1 MILRLSIH
9 YVKLDLITYNEFSN
23 EGASSMEKNY
33 SYTTEEVANILK
45 VSKLT
50 VYDLVKKGIL
60 PAYRVGRQMR
70 IDPSDLEEYIKRS
83 NGELQTSSSQSLSKE
98 TTIEAQGYPQI
109 RQLIISGQ
117 DMSLDILANYL
128 EKSSRRFR
136 PLRSY
141 VGSLESL
148 ISMYQGYSDIVST
161 HLIEGISGEY
171 NVPYISKILVNFQYI
186 VIHLLTRKAG
196 FYVKKGNPLDIKSW
210 EDLRRKDIKIVNREK
225 GSGARV
231 LLDESLKKHRIPVSE
246 INGYD
251 NELTNHV
258 SVASAV
264 AKGDADV
271 GVGIERGANL
281 VKDVDFIPL
290 VNERYD
296 LVILKNDENRE
307 LISQVLQIL
316 RSDNFKNDLKALG
329 GYDLSQTGQVVYES

>member
-1 MILRLSIH
+1 
-9 YVKLDLITYNEFSN
+9 
-23 EGASSMEKNY
+23 MEKNL

-50 VYDLVKKGIL
+50 VYDLVKKGLL

-83 NGELQTSSSQSLSKE
+83 KGQLQSSSSQLLSKE
-98 TTIEAQGYPQI
+98 KETTSKEKETTSGAQGYSPI

-128 EKSSRRFR
+128 EKSSKRFR

-161 HLIEGISGEY
+161 HLIEGSSGEY

-196 FYVKKGNPLDIKSW
+196 FYVKKGNPLNIKHW

-231 LLDESLKKHRIPVSE
+231 LLDESLRKYRIPVSE

-251 NELTNHV
+251 NEVTNHV

-271 GVGIERGANL
+271 GVGIERAANL

-316 RSDNFKNDLKALG
+316 RSDDFKNDLKALG
-329 GYDLSQTGQVVYES
+329 GYDLSQTGQVIYET

>member
-1 MILRLSIH
+1 
-9 YVKLDLITYNEFSN
+9 
-23 EGASSMEKNY
+23 MEKSY

-50 VYDLVKKGIL
+50 VYDLVKKGLL

-70 IDPSDLEEYIKRS
+70 IDPSDLEAYIKRAK
-83 NGELQTSSSQSLSKE
+83 GKLQPTASQPLNKETNKE
-98 TTIEAQGYPQI
+98 TTSEARGYPQV

-117 DMSLDILANYL
+117 DISLDILANYL
-128 EKSSRRFR
+128 EKSSKRFR

-186 VIHLLTRKAG
+186 VIRLLARKAG
-196 FYVKKGNPLDIKSW
+196 FYVKKGNPLNIKHW

-231 LLDESLKKHRIPVSE
+231 LLDESLRKHRIPVSE

-251 NELTNHV
+251 NEVTNHV
-258 SVASAV
+258 SVASVV
-264 AKGDADV
+264 AKGEADV

-281 VKDVDFIPL
+281 VKNVDFIPL
-290 VNERYD
+290 VNEKYD

-316 RSDNFKNDLKALG
+316 RSDDFKSDLEALG
-329 GYDLSQTGQVVYES
+329 GYDLSQTGQVVYET

>member
-1 MILRLSIH
+1 
-9 YVKLDLITYNEFSN
+9 
-23 EGASSMEKNY
+23 MEKNH

-50 VYDLVKKGIL
+50 VYDLVKKGLL

-83 NGELQTSSSQSLSKE
+83 KGELQPSSSQSPGKETMTPSKE
-98 TTIEAQGYPQI
+98 TTSGAQGYSQV

-117 DMSLDILANYL
+117 DISLDILANYL
-128 EKSSRRFR
+128 EKSSKRFR

-196 FYVKKGNPLDIKSW
+196 FYVKKGNPLNIKHW

-231 LLDESLKKHRIPVSE
+231 LLDESLRKYRIPISE
-246 INGYD
+246 INGYN
-251 NELTNHV
+251 NEVTNHV

-271 GVGIERGANL
+271 GVGIEKAANL

-316 RSDNFKNDLKALG
+316 RSDSFKNDLKALG

>member
-1 MILRLSIH
+1 MKEQ
-9 YVKLDLITYNEFSN
+9 V
-23 EGASSMEKNY
+23 GMEKNL

-50 VYDLVKKGIL
+50 VYDLVKKGLL

-70 IDPSDLEEYIKRS
+70 IDPSDLEEYIKKS
-83 NGELQTSSSQSLSKE
+83 KKELQPSSVQSSKKE
-98 TTIEAQGYPQI
+98 TSIETQGYLQP

-128 EKSSRRFR
+128 EKSSKRFR

-171 NVPYISKILVNFQYI
+171 NVPYINKILVNFQYI

-196 FYVKKGNPLDIKSW
+196 FYVKKGNPLNIKHW
-210 EDLRRKDIKIVNREK
+210 EDLRRKNIKIVNREK
-225 GSGARV
+225 GAGARV
-231 LLDESLKKHRIPVSE
+231 LLDECLRKYRIPVSE

-251 NELTNHV
+251 NEVTNHV

-290 VNERYD
+290 VNEKYD

-316 RSDNFKNDLKALG
+316 RSVHFQNDLKALG